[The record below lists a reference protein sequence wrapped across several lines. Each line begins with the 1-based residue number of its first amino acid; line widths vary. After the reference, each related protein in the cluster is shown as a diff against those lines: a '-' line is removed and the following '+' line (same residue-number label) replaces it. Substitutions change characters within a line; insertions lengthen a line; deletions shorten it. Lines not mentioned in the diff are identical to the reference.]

1 MSRIWAFNH
10 IENKHTLYCRKDC
23 VKILYSSL
31 RESTKNIIDFE
42 KKKMLSFTK
51 EEFKLHQDAKVC
63 CISGKRILKKLSKII
78 NNWEVR
84 DHCHFT
90 GKHRGAAHSI

>member
-10 IENKHTLYCRKDC
+10 IESKLTLYCRKDR
-23 VKILYSSL
+23 VKIFYSSL

-42 KKKMLSFTK
+42 KKKMLLCTK

-63 CISGKRILKKLSKII
+63 CISGKRIL
-78 NNWEVR
+78 
-84 DHCHFT
+84 
-90 GKHRGAAHSI
+90 